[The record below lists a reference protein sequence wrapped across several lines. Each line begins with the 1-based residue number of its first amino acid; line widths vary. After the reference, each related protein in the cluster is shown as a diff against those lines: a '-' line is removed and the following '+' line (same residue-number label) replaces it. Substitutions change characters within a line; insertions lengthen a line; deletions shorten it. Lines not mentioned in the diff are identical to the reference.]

1 MAVFQERL
9 PPGNQRFVTKHLSDM
24 INPKISVVTVSFN
37 THDIIEKTLQS
48 VTAQDYKNLEYIVI
62 DGGSTDHAQDIIEQY
77 TDKIAYYVSEHDG
90 GIYYGMNKGIDAA
103 TGQWLLFM
111 NAGDIFADSHVVT
124 DIADFINC
132 HPEADVVYG
141 NSMQVLEY
149 GTYVVKPKEAYM
161 NNRMSISHQATF
173 VKLDLL
179 KSHKF
184 DTRYR
189 YAADFEQLSHFYLSG
204 YKFVYCDRLVATVE
218 MTDGA
223 TYRHFIESANEMYD
237 IIESRGIN
245 ISRERRSQ
253 IRRKKII
260 RAVRNTLP
268 LCIRKPLFRFL
279 AEHYKAL

>member
-1 MAVFQERL
+1 
-9 PPGNQRFVTKHLSDM
+9 M